1 MNKADIALVKIEQ
14 AFTKITA
21 TFDQRIA
28 RLMKSEEKR
37 IALAV
42 SDRKRKRVARRKELE
57 ANGEKI
63 PKYLLED
70 DEKHLKSIFD
80 IPRYITDAYE
90 RSYAL
95 SVVLDLQNIKTN
107 VQDYCEFLARLKD
120 SDNPTL
126 HDSAYE
132 LLPQAQKLLSLIHI
146 HRAHPDDCIKRAN
159 AIINPK

>member
-14 AFTKITA
+14 AFMKITA

-63 PKYLLED
+63 PKYLLEN

-90 RSYAL
+90 KSYAL
-95 SVVLDLQNIKTN
+95 SVVLDINDIRTN
-107 VQDYCEFLARLKD
+107 VQAYCEFLARLKE
-120 SDNPTL
+120 SDHPIL
-126 HDSAYE
+126 YDSAYE

-159 AIINPK
+159 AIINPQ

>member
-14 AFTKITA
+14 AFMKITA

-90 RSYAL
+90 KSYAL
-95 SVVLDLQNIKTN
+95 SVVLDLQSIKTN
-107 VQDYCEFLARLKD
+107 VQEYCEFLARLKD
-120 SDNPTL
+120 SDNPIL
-126 HDSAYE
+126 RDSAYE

-159 AIINPK
+159 AIINPQ

>member
-1 MNKADIALVKIEQ
+1 MENDSKRRDVPIEQ
-14 AFTKITA
+14 AFMKITA

-37 IALAV
+37 ISLAV

-57 ANGEKI
+57 ASGEKI

-90 RSYAL
+90 KSYAL
-95 SVVLDLQNIKTN
+95 SVVLDINDIRTN
-107 VQDYCEFLARLKD
+107 VQAYCEFLARLKE
-120 SDNPTL
+120 SDHPILYQESERHYQPTIEAARCL
-126 HDSAYE
+126 LTLRQSKTSA
-132 LLPQAQKLLSLIHI
+132 
-146 HRAHPDDCIKRAN
+146 
-159 AIINPK
+159 

>member
-14 AFTKITA
+14 AFMTITG

-28 RLMKSEEKR
+28 RLMKSEEKK

-90 RSYAL
+90 KSYAL
-95 SVVLDLQNIKTN
+95 SVVLDLQSIKTN
-107 VQDYCEFLARLKD
+107 VQEYCEFLARLKD

-159 AIINPK
+159 AIINPQ